1 MNTPAVG
8 RRLFVSL
15 VNLRAAAHE
24 VRRALQVAD
33 EADRAALRGALSDI
47 YDVVSTC
54 EAIERAHAPST
65 GATS

>member
-1 MNTPAVG
+1 MTAPAVG
-8 RRLFVSL
+8 SRLGAAL
-15 VNLRAAAHE
+15 LNLRAAADE
-24 VRRALQVAD
+24 IRRALRVAR
-33 EADRAALRGALSDI
+33 EEDRAALRGALSDI